1 MEVLGTAIIIVL
13 IFFLGVFVG
22 VASEDIDIED
32 LLSVV
37 ATVLIALIVG
47 VLFFFLAL
55 YISSLF
61 L

>member
-1 MEVLGTAIIIVL
+1 MEVLGIVIIIVI

-32 LLSVV
+32 LLSIAAIVF
-37 ATVLIALIVG
+37 IALIVG
-47 VLFFFLAL
+47 FLFFFFVLN
-55 YISSLF
+55 ISSLF